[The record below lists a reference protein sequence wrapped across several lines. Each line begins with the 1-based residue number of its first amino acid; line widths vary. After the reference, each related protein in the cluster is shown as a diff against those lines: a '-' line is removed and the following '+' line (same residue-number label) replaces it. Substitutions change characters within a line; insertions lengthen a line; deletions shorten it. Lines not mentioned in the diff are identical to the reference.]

1 MECVAT
7 FLGVVT
13 FKQKQKRKKLTP
25 WKLGEWGVTC
35 WSMVKTR
42 HFHRCGLGSV
52 LVWELRCCMCA
63 VAKKKKKKEGKLLFS
78 LQRCIYLSHLTCK
91 CSTRVNWSIS
101 KY

>member
-52 LVWELRCCMCA
+52 LVWELRFLPGA
-63 VAKKKKKKEGKLLFS
+63 TPQQDKLKKK
-78 LQRCIYLSHLTCK
+78 IHITIV
-91 CSTRVNWSIS
+91 VN
-101 KY
+101 